1 MLESNLE
8 VVKKDMDVLVKDA
21 QELFHAA
28 SLLTGEKADE
38 LRNRGMRIL
47 DSAVTKAQNMQEA
60 AMRTGKEIAIT
71 TDDYVRENP
80 WRAVAVATGVGVLV
94 GYLLGRK

>member
-8 VVKKDMDVLVKDA
+8 VVKKDMDALVKDA

-28 SLLTGEKADE
+28 ALVTGEKADE
-38 LRNRGMRIL
+38 LRNRGLRLL
-47 DSAVTKAQNMQEA
+47 DASLDKAKQAQESALRA
-60 AMRTGKEIAIT
+60 GKEIAIS

-80 WRAVAVATGVGVLV
+80 WQAVAVAGGVGLLI

>member
-8 VVKKDMDVLVKDA
+8 VVKKDMDALVKDA

-38 LRNRGMRIL
+38 LRNKGLRMFDAAL
-47 DSAVTKAQNMQEA
+47 DKAKSAQEA
-60 AMRTGKEIAIT
+60 AIRTGKEIAHT
-71 TDDYVRENP
+71 TDDYVHEHP
-80 WRAVAVATGVGVLV
+80 WQAVAMAAGIGVLV
-94 GYLLGRK
+94 GFLLGRR